1 MWKNAAIQQTDFNF
15 ELPDMSSVQY
25 ERYHGNIYSF
35 TQNTTH
41 KEEQYHTTTVLVKY
55 GTCNCVIVTINRT
68 IVTQKSC
75 RTLHFTTMRGESH
88 TILFTLSV
96 NVMLWDEGEG

>member
-1 MWKNAAIQQTDFNF
+1 MWKNAAIQQTNFNF

-25 ERYHGNIYSF
+25 ERYHGN
-35 TQNTTH
+35 
-41 KEEQYHTTTVLVKY
+41 KEEQYHTITVLVKY
-55 GTCNCVIVTINRT
+55 RTCNWVIITINKT
-68 IVTQKSC
+68 IVKQKSC
-75 RTLHFTTMRGESH
+75 RPLHFTTMRGESH